1 MNGVEELL
9 NDQELKSIA
18 AYCEAQVMFKHKLLH
33 LHQLSAGDNGLALV
47 NKSLLKPFLG
57 G

>member
-1 MNGVEELL
+1 MNGAEEHL

-18 AYCEAQVMFKHKLLH
+18 AYCEAQVMFKHMPLH
-33 LHQLSAGDNGLALV
+33 LHQLSAGANGLALV

-57 G
+57 